1 MNNDFLRNL
10 LHQMTYLF
18 FVFFFSHKAHFLVMR
33 GNGGRYGKELVACV
47 LGSRR
52 FTIYM
57 DIWLQLQLAGL

>member
-1 MNNDFLRNL
+1 
-10 LHQMTYLF
+10 MTYLF